1 MRQNK
6 EKYRLVAVFVTAAL
20 LLAAIFVSAQMGSAD
35 VSVLSLLRQRMSG
48 VYEADY
54 DSMAYIFTQVRLPRI
69 LLCTLTGLALG
80 LSGCVMQSLM
90 RNPLASP
97 YTLGVS
103 NGAAFGAA
111 LAMLWGGGTLGAGFS
126 FLGYSAVAM
135 NAFVFGCLSLA
146 IVCAASKLCGGN
158 LSVLILTGSAI
169 DSLFSAGI
177 SILKY
182 LSSAEAL
189 KNLDIWLM
197 GGFWASN
204 WKSVLTVLPF
214 CLLSLLFT
222 LRFAW
227 DFNAMNAGESIAVT
241 LGVHVKLLKAVSL
254 ILVTLTASVSIAFSG
269 VIGFIGLVAPHIA
282 RSLVGVDNRKLIPE
296 SALMGALVL
305 LVSDTVARTV
315 LLPKEIPVGI
325 ITSLIGVP
333 FFIFILAGRR
343 KQLWGNL

>member
-1 MRQNK
+1 MAGSIRTGQADAVSYTHLDVYKRQ
-6 EKYRLVAVFVTAAL
+6 
-20 LLAAIFVSAQMGSAD
+20 
-35 VSVLSLLRQRMSG
+35 
-48 VYEADY
+48 
-54 DSMAYIFTQVRLPRI
+54 QVRLPRI

-169 DSLFSAGI
+169 GSLFSAGI

-222 LRFAW
+222 C
-227 DFNAMNAGESIAVT
+227 
-241 LGVHVKLLKAVSL
+241 LLYTSGWRSTGGKAE
-254 ILVTLTASVSIAFSG
+254 
-269 VIGFIGLVAPHIA
+269 
-282 RSLVGVDNRKLIPE
+282 DEK
-296 SALMGALVL
+296 
-305 LVSDTVARTV
+305 
-315 LLPKEIPVGI
+315 
-325 ITSLIGVP
+325 
-333 FFIFILAGRR
+333 
-343 KQLWGNL
+343 